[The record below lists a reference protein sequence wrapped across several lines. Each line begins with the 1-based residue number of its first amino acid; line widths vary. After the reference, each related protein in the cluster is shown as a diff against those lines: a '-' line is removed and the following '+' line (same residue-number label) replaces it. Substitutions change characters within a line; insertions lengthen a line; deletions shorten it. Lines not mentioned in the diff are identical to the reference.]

1 MIMILSS
8 SCSLVIITIINTVK
22 LIQSNMKSCNEL
34 SNNLLTIIA
43 KNRNIVKCHENI
55 KL

>member
-8 SCSLVIITIINTVK
+8 TCLVIITIINTVK

-34 SNNLLTIIA
+34 SNNLLTTIA